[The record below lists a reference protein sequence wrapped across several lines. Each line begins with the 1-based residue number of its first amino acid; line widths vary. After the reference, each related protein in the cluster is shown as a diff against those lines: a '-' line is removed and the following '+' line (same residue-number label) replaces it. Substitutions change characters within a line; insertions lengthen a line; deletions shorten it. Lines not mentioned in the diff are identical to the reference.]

1 LLYTAFKHF
10 NAALPETSKKPHFAL
25 YPIRDDSE
33 QAVARPGEISPLLKK
48 KNAAATRR
56 PTEGNA

>member
-1 LLYTAFKHF
+1 LKHF
-10 NAALPETSKKPHFAL
+10 NAALPETSKKPHFTL

-48 KNAAATRR
+48 EKRCCDKAAD
-56 PTEGNA
+56 